1 MSGARIQLAIDLPP
15 GRIVNSLA
23 ALLDAGRRHR
33 MWLAGNSVA
42 SATRLPFFHQPRVRF
57 GTTYLYAT

>member
-1 MSGARIQLAIDLPP
+1 LSG
-15 GRIVNSLA
+15 VTTSA
-23 ALLDAGRRHR
+23 A

-42 SATRLPFFHQPRVRF
+42 SATRLPFFHQARVRF